1 MRIRGDRM
9 KGFRYSFLIC
19 AGILLVISLVT
30 KAVTEEKAYEAT
42 PPFTVDLLRPVKVKG
57 GVEGKETT
65 AYNPKNPYNI
75 FINYELGM
83 HCVGFDIS
91 YCCIIPPYN
100 SIQAQAVQ
108 AGLQGEKPRL
118 LSPDDK
124 VRLYYWVKDNSYS
137 EGNKM
142 KY

>member
-1 MRIRGDRM
+1 M
-9 KGFRYSFLIC
+9 KRFTGLYIFG
-19 AGILLVISLVT
+19 AVILLGIISGT
-30 KAVTEEKAYEAT
+30 KAVTEEKT
-42 PPFTVDLLRPVKVKG
+42 FDPRPPFKLGMLHPVKVKA
-57 GVEGKETT
+57 GVRGKETT

-108 AGLQGEKPRL
+108 AGLHGEKPRL

-124 VRLYYWVKDNSYS
+124 GKLYYTVRDNSYS

-142 KY
+142 KYWQVL